1 MPPPP
6 PLTSS
11 VTPAAAKRTRSAPS
25 WNICVARMKVLAR
38 VSQLSLSLEAVSL
51 TPALLERLQQRP
63 HIARGGGGGG
73 GNRRSCPPT
82 FFVRF
87 ALPGATE
94 EISLCSRRLL
104 PANQVE
110 FRQRKVV
117 PVVFNSKVNLPAL
130 YSPHRRFISSTFVVI
145 LCITRMNANNK
156 YQFNPLPLPYRYRLD
171 MYRRYPT

>member
-11 VTPAAAKRTRSAPS
+11 VKPAAAKGTRSAPS
-25 WNICVARMKVLAR
+25 WNISVARMKVLAR

-51 TPALLERLQQRP
+51 TQPLLERLQQRP
-63 HIARGGGGGG
+63 HIARGGGLGSGGG
-73 GNRRSCPPT
+73 GGGSRRSCPPT

-94 EISLCSRRLL
+94 ETSLCSRRLL

-130 YSPHRRFISSTFVVI
+130 YSPHRRFLSSTFKGI
-145 LCITRMNANNK
+145 LCILYEDER
-156 YQFNPLPLPYRYRLD
+156 
-171 MYRRYPT
+171 